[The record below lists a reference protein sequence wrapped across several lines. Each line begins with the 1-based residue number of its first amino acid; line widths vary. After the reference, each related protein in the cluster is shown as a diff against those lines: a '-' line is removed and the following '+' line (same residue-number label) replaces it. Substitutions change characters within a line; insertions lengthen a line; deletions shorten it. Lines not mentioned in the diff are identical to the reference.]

1 MEISADTNTLAV
13 STGCDSRAIVR
24 ACRVTRLYFVRD
36 APGPYRVYAP
46 PPIQVFPGFTTASIC
61 PRSQT
66 GINRAIQN
74 CFTFVEVALHQVCK
88 IWGKR

>member
-13 STGCDSRAIVR
+13 STGCDSPAIVR

-46 PPIQVFPGFTTASIC
+46 PNSGVSWIYDGEYLS
-61 PRSQT
+61 
-66 GINRAIQN
+66 
-74 CFTFVEVALHQVCK
+74 
-88 IWGKR
+88 